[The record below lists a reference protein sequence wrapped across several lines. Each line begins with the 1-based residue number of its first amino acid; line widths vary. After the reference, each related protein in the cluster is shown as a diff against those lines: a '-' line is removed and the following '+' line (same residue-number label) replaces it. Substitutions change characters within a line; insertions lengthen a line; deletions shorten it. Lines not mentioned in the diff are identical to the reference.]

1 MKKDEN
7 ILESSYEPCPK
18 CNDDPSC
25 PLCGKTHDGED
36 NHSELKK
43 TDYEEYSDIIKHID
57 KIILALEHQELSKDE
72 KAELMFD
79 YMLCQLELINNSEL
93 DSLQFMY
100 SGILQFKRNTDK
112 QNEVLRLKL
121 QMKTEEDIAKEL
133 GISRRAVRERVEL
146 VQKKG
151 YKALT
156 EAKLYTD
163 REELRQKIIDSD
175 KQMSE
180 MFYTI
185 KDLFPADE
193 LLKKANQ

>member
-1 MKKDEN
+1 
-7 ILESSYEPCPK
+7 
-18 CNDDPSC
+18 
-25 PLCGKTHDGED
+25 
-36 NHSELKK
+36 
-43 TDYEEYSDIIKHID
+43 
-57 KIILALEHQELSKDE
+57 
-72 KAELMFD
+72 
-79 YMLCQLELINNSEL
+79 
-93 DSLQFMY
+93 
-100 SGILQFKRNTDK
+100 
-112 QNEVLRLKL
+112 
-121 QMKTEEDIAKEL
+121 MKTEEDIAKEL

>member
-36 NHSELKK
+36 NHSEHKK

-79 YMLCQLELINNSEL
+79 YMICQLELINNSEL

-151 YKALT
+151 AKALT

-185 KDLFPADE
+185 KDLYQADE

>member
-112 QNEVLRLKL
+112 QNEVLWLKL

>member
-18 CNDDPSC
+18 CNDDPC

-36 NHSELKK
+36 NHSEHKK

-79 YMLCQLELINNSEL
+79 YMICQLELINNSEL
-93 DSLQFMY
+93 ESLQFMY

>member
-79 YMLCQLELINNSEL
+79 YMICQLELINNSEL
-93 DSLQFMY
+93 ESLQFMY